1 MGRLS
6 PAGFHTV
13 CGFRRPDVNLFEIS
27 RQVCGLDYPF
37 LTLKDLAREYL
48 QVDKST
54 GRLRIL

>member
-1 MGRLS
+1 
-6 PAGFHTV
+6 
-13 CGFRRPDVNLFEIS
+13 VNLFEIS